1 MNMKKILLTIIFFSL
16 QFSFNAIMAQPS
28 PVKKAAK
35 GILKITTF
43 SADGNVLSTGY
54 GAFIDTDGTAIAA
67 WTPFVGASTAV
78 AIDGQG
84 TKYEVESIIGASA
97 IYNVT
102 KLKVKLPQ
110 KPSIQP
116 LAIEKGQQATGTNIW
131 CVEYDVKTPA
141 FHKFMTSNIETFM
154 NDMPYY
160 IFEQE
165 TAKLNE
171 NNIGAPFLNAQGEL
185 MGLLSTSST
194 RTDLYCAAAR
204 YAITLQPT
212 ALSGSDNVLRNTNM
226 RIALPK
232 DYNQALL
239 ALIVA
244 ANAKDSIKYPAM
256 IDEFNSL
263 FPDKEDGYLYKA
275 TYLTDKKDFAGAEQ
289 AMAKAL
295 EISQNKDNVHYSYSK
310 LIFDKELMM
319 TDTPYP
325 SWSLDKA
332 LNEVDEAIN
341 INSLPLYHIHKGKI
355 FYSQEKYQD
364 ALNEF
369 IGVTTSDFRDA
380 DVYYFAYQCMK
391 SLNMDRTKQLEMLD
405 SATTIAPNQVL
416 YKSEQA
422 LLMLKMRKVKEAL
435 IVCQSI
441 VSQYPY
447 YGEGHGLM
455 GLALC
460 MAGQKA
466 TGVAELKRA
475 KAMGYQLADSF
486 IEKYGQ
492 EDNTPQPE
500 TTEKKKK

>member
-1 MNMKKILLTIIFFSL
+1 MKKILLILILFCLQLSL
-16 QFSFNAIMAQPS
+16 SNLMAQPS

-43 SADGNVLSTGY
+43 SSDGSLLSTGY
-54 GAFIDTDGTAIAA
+54 GAFVDADGTAIAA
-67 WTPFVGASTAV
+67 WTPFIGASSAV

-84 TKYEVESIIGASA
+84 TKYDVESIIGASA

-102 KLKVKLPQ
+102 KLKVKLPK

-116 LAIEKGQQATGTNIW
+116 LTIENGQQAAGAVVW
-131 CVEYDVKTPA
+131 CVEYGVKTPA
-141 FHKFMTSNIETFM
+141 FNKFSASNIETFM

-165 TAKLNE
+165 TAKLNDS
-171 NNIGAPFLNAQGEL
+171 NVGAPFLNAQGEL
-185 MGLLSTSST
+185 MGLLSTSTT

-204 YAITLQPT
+204 YAMTLQPT
-212 ALSGSDNVLRNTNM
+212 ALSGTDNVLRNTNI

-244 ANAKDSIKYPAM
+244 SNGNDSIKYPAM
-256 IDEFNSL
+256 LEEFNSL
-263 FPDKEDGYLYKA
+263 FPDKEDGYMYKA
-275 TYLTDKKDFAGAEQ
+275 TYLTDRKDFAGAEQ

-295 EISQNKDNVHYSYSK
+295 EISQTKDNVHYSYSK
-310 LIFDKELMM
+310 LIYDKESMM
-319 TDTPYP
+319 TDVPYAA
-325 SWSLDKA
+325 WNFDKA
-332 LNEVDEAIN
+332 MQEIDEAIA
-341 INSLPLYHIHKGKI
+341 INPLPLYHIHKGKI

-369 IGVTTSDFRDA
+369 IGVTKSDFRDA

-391 SLNMDRTKQLEMLD
+391 AQNMDRNQQLEMLD

-422 LLMLKMRKVKEAL
+422 LLMLKMRKVKEA
-435 IVCQSI
+435 IVVCQSI

-447 YGEGHGLM
+447 FGEGHGLM

-492 EDNTPQPE
+492 EDALPQPE
-500 TTEKKKK
+500 ATEKKKKK